1 LCCFVRSCP
10 SKWSSWLSVAEYW
23 YNSSFHSS
31 LRNTPFE
38 VLYGRMPCHFGL
50 SVDDSVSH
58 VDLKSWLSQR
68 ELMLRVIKQNL
79 LRAQQR
85 MKYQV
90 DKHRSDR
97 TFQVGDMVY
106 LRLQPYI
113 QTSVATR
120 ANHKLAYK
128 YFGPFEV
135 LQHIGTVA
143 YKLKLPATASVHLVS
158 HVSQLKQSVK
168 SSCPVRL
175 CSVPRF

>member
-1 LCCFVRSCP
+1 
-10 SKWSSWLSVAEYW
+10 
-23 YNSSFHSS
+23 
-31 LRNTPFE
+31 
-38 VLYGRMPCHFGL
+38 
-50 SVDDSVSH
+50 
-58 VDLKSWLSQR
+58 
-68 ELMLRVIKQNL
+68 MLRVIKQNL

-128 YFGPFEV
+128 YFRPFEV
-135 LQHIGTVA
+135 LQHIGTIA
-143 YKLKLPATASVHLVS
+143 YKLKLPATASVHPVF

-168 SSCPVRL
+168 SSCPVSVSLPTMDAYVRYPVQVLQRHSIL
-175 CSVPRF
+175 CGGHPVAQVLIKWSGCDDALNS